1 MKIRIVAPVILTLF
15 LVSCGGDVGEADAP
29 AAAEMSPDEQA
40 LAELRE
46 AWAQHYNLHHASM
59 VADYYAEDA
68 VALGA
73 DGSVSEGRDAIEAA
87 LETQMEGSPTV
98 TLPPPGETMVFGDRA
113 VSMGSYEIETT
124 PAGSDPMSISGS
136 YLISFSKESGEWEIT
151 SLVSNY
157 DSPRPEGWAYASM
170 GDEPPED
177 EGTMTD
183 LVEGYARH
191 WNLGHPSMVADYY
204 TEDAKVAF
212 SDSPVVTGRAA
223 VASELEESMT
233 ESPLEITIH
242 DVATWELGE
251 GWALDGGWYQMDA
264 PDGGDPMQAGTYLIL
279 CKQADDGSWQIHWLV
294 SNGHPWAD

>member
-1 MKIRIVAPVILTLF
+1 MKIRMIAPVLLALF
-15 LVSCGGDVGEADAP
+15 AVSCGGDAGEP
-29 AAAEMSPDEQA
+29 AAAGMSSDDQA

-46 AWAQHYNLHHASM
+46 AWALHYNLHHASM

-68 VALGA
+68 VVLAA
-73 DGSVSEGRDAIEAA
+73 DGSVTEGRDAIAADLEA
-87 LETQMEGSPTV
+87 QMEGSPTV
-98 TLPPPGETMVFGDRA
+98 TLPPPGAGETMVFGDRA

-136 YLISFSKESGEWEIT
+136 YIISFSKESGEWKIASIVT
-151 SLVSNY
+151 NY
-157 DSPRPEGWAYASM
+157 DSPRPEGWAYESM

-204 TEDAKVAF
+204 TEDARVAY

-223 VASELEESMT
+223 VASELEESIT
-233 ESPLEITIH
+233 ENPSQLTIH

-264 PDGGDPMQAGTYLIL
+264 PDGGDPMLAGTYLIL
-279 CKQADDGSWQIHWLV
+279 CKQAEDGSWQIHWAV
-294 SNGHPWAD
+294 SNGHPLAD

>member
-1 MKIRIVAPVILTLF
+1 MKIRIVAPALLALF
-15 LVSCGGDVGEADAP
+15 LVSCGGDAGEADAP

-68 VALGA
+68 FVLAA
-73 DGSVSEGRDAIEAA
+73 DGSVTDGRDAIEAN
-87 LETQMEGSPTV
+87 LEAQMGGSPAATI
-98 TLPPPGETMVFGDRA
+98 PPGEVMVFGDRA
-113 VSMGSYEIETT
+113 VSMGSYSIETT
-124 PAGSDPMSISGS
+124 PADSDLMSISGT
-136 YLISFSKESGEWEIT
+136 YLTSFSKESGEWEIT
-151 SLVSNY
+151 SVVTNY
-157 DSPRPEGWAYASM
+157 DSPRPEGWAYAGM
-170 GDEPPED
+170 GGEPPED
-177 EGTMTD
+177 EGTMTG
-183 LVEGYARH
+183 LMEGYRRH

-204 TEDAKVAF
+204 TEDAKAAF

-223 VASELEESMT
+223 VASELEEFMT

-264 PDGGDPMQAGTYLIL
+264 PDGGDPVWAGTYMIL
-279 CKQADDGSWQIHWLV
+279 CKQAEDGSWQIHWEV
-294 SNGHPWAD
+294 SNGHPLAD